1 MKSYELSYLISPEL
15 SLEALKA
22 FQEKTTAFLQEQN
35 GVLGNSYESK
45 KTRLG
50 YPIKDKKEAYLVTFY
65 FQMNPEKLAEFEKKL
80 KLEEPILRYII
91 LSKKV
96 RKQKLEIPQRKK
108 PSPRTIAPPLKKE
121 KPKIKKVK
129 IQELEKKLEEILG
142 E

>member
-15 SLEALKA
+15 SLEELKA
-22 FQEKTTAFLQEQN
+22 FQEKTTAFLQEQS
-35 GVLGNSYESK
+35 GVLGDFCEPK

-80 KLEEPILRYII
+80 KLEEQILRYII

-96 RKQKLEIPQRKK
+96 RKQKLKIPQRKK
-108 PSPRTIAPPLKKE
+108 LSPKTIAPTLKKE

>member
-15 SLEALKA
+15 SLEELKA
-22 FQEKTTAFLQEQN
+22 FQEKTTAFLQEQS
-35 GVLGNSYESK
+35 GVLGDFYEPK

-50 YPIKDKKEAYLVTFY
+50 YPIKDKKEAYLVIFY

-80 KLEEPILRYII
+80 KLEEQILRYII
-91 LSKKV
+91 LSKEIK
-96 RKQKLEIPQRKK
+96 KQKLKIPQKRK
-108 PSPRTIAPPLKKE
+108 PSPRTIAPTLKKE